1 MARKR
6 TLDEGDGGAAIGA
19 TAEGFAAVREA
30 SRQVRPTAFLDYKVY
45 LDSLYYQTKIAVKPY
60 SYRKFAADLG
70 FNATTVIHQ
79 IVNGYRPLTRKSA
92 ERIATAAA
100 LPATEREYLVTLVDY
115 VNASSGE
122 TASGMDRGAIF
133 EALVRLKAQAAP
145 ASSDKDW
152 LEFCSAW
159 YHTVVREMV
168 ALPDFRDDPAWIGAR
183 IEPRVS
189 AADIAGSLALLER
202 LQMIR
207 FDRATQRFEQCNAR
221 ISTGNDVRGLGLV
234 RFHQEMIDH
243 GREALLRVPGA
254 KRHVSAVTFRCSST
268 ALETLKAMI
277 SDFHTRLLDVAET
290 GPGDEVFQMNFQLF
304 PFTGKGGGA
313 S

>member
-1 MARKR
+1 VGRRKSQDAS
-6 TLDEGDGGAAIGA
+6 DETNVQGA
-19 TAEGFAAVREA
+19 TPEGLAALREA
-30 SRQVRPTAFLDYKVY
+30 SRQVRPTGFLDYKVY

-92 ERIATAAA
+92 ERIADAAA
-100 LPATEREYLVTLVDY
+100 LADGERAYLVKLVDY
-115 VNASSGE
+115 VNAAKDDAADE
-122 TASGMDRGAIF
+122 RGALF
-133 EALVRLKAQAAP
+133 EELVRLKAQAAP

-168 ALPDFRDDPAWIGAR
+168 ALPDFREDPAWIAAR
-183 IEPRVS
+183 IEPRVTPAEV
-189 AADIAGSLALLER
+189 AASLALLER

-207 FDRATQRFEQCNAR
+207 YDRATGRYEQCNAR
-221 ISTGNDVRGLGLV
+221 ISTGHDVRGLGLV

-254 KRHVSAVTFRCSST
+254 KRHVSAVTFRCSSA

-277 SDFHTRLLDVAET
+277 SDFHTRLLDVAEN

-313 S
+313 A